1 MPGPHLLLTV
11 ATLSVGIVTVIVAL
25 VWRQRSTRLET
36 RLTGDDPTS
45 AGVVVDHDPA
55 ADVWQE
61 GLRQSATVRLLQP
74 MLDRAGELVRG
85 LLPRAR
91 VAQIRRT
98 LVQAGVAG
106 KITAEEFVT
115 LQVVAVVVGAVAALL
130 FWDGTARGGALSL
143 LLVVIGLLAPR
154 ALLDRRRSERV
165 EAIQGELPDV
175 LDLLAISVEAGQ
187 GLEGALATVAE
198 RDDGVLA
205 TELRHTLQEM
215 ELGITRRRALE
226 NLRDRTGVPDVAGLV
241 AALIQADVLGTPV
254 GDVLHTQ
261 ATEQRRRRRAQV
273 REAAAKLPVKM
284 LLPLVMFILP
294 ALFIVILGPAA
305 MDIAAMFDS
314 S

>member
-1 MPGPHLLLTV
+1 MTFATLGVGLLTV
-11 ATLSVGIVTVIVAL
+11 IIAL
-25 VWRQRSTRLET
+25 VWRHRTAQLTA
-36 RLTGDDPTS
+36 RLTGDALE
-45 AGVVVDHDPA
+45 AGSVVVDHDPD
-55 ADVWQE
+55 ADVWQQD
-61 GLRQSATVRLLQP
+61 LRQSATVRLLQP
-74 MLDRAGELVRG
+74 VLDRAGGMVRG
-85 LLPRAR
+85 LLPRTR
-91 VAQIRRT
+91 VAQIRQT

-106 KITAEEFVT
+106 KVTAEEFVT
-115 LQVVAVVVGAVAALL
+115 LQVVAVVVGAVLALL
-130 FWDGTARGGALSL
+130 FWDGTARSGALSL
-143 LLVVIGLLAPR
+143 LIVVIGLLAPKG
-154 ALLDRRRSERV
+154 LLDRRRSERV
-165 EAIQGELPDV
+165 EQIQSELPDV

-198 RDDGVLA
+198 RDEGVLA

-284 LLPLVMFILP
+284 MVPLVMFILP

-305 MDIAAMFDS
+305 MDIAAMFGAQ
-314 S
+314 